1 MRHRCL
7 SPSLVQ
13 LCICHIPPRVRWR
26 RRCYRPP
33 NRSASDCR
41 RAEPAR
47 VQNIVSYSNHHLFWL
62 GVFHAETP
70 ESSSTKPVGG
80 ESRGCRI
87 GRDIRPR
94 RYRRI
99 CHAFQPKQTEAR
111 KHIVR
116 QSIVSRRRVVER
128 SLSSSFPH
136 FRIHFALCFEM
147 RRSDL
152 LCRRIVT
159 LSMLCEEERRC
170 LGGVWECRYGSADSL
185 LNCCRCFVDSL
196 SFSSQSKLVGYFCRN
211 ARLRTARSALDR
223 IERKML
229 IRFGRS
235 ARVGRR
241 SWRVVRFV
249 LFLFTF
255 CSSCC
260 C

>member
-80 ESRGCRI
+80 ESQGCRI

-99 CHAFQPKQTEAR
+99 CHAFQQNQTEAR
-111 KHIVR
+111 NTLCVKASCHAVA
-116 QSIVSRRRVVER
+116 
-128 SLSSSFPH
+128 LSS
-136 FRIHFALCFEM
+136 ALCHLRFLT
-147 RRSDL
+147 SAS
-152 LCRRIVT
+152 T
-159 LSMLCEEERRC
+159 L
-170 LGGVWECRYGSADSL
+170 
-185 LNCCRCFVDSL
+185 
-196 SFSSQSKLVGYFCRN
+196 
-211 ARLRTARSALDR
+211 
-223 IERKML
+223 
-229 IRFGRS
+229 
-235 ARVGRR
+235 
-241 SWRVVRFV
+241 RFV
-249 LFLFTF
+249 LRCDVLI
-255 CSSCC
+255 CC
-260 C
+260 AVAL